1 MPPMLK
7 RAAKWMAAAAAAVVA
22 FALIAN
28 AFDEDLDPEVLAV
41 LEARPAPI
49 AFARNGYFYL
59 VGIGTSGE
67 DPHAAGR
74 RYVAAVE
81 AAQQKRIAGED
92 VQWPRIERLKIAA
105 SDLCGM
111 DGGVPCLEKVRA
123 DEAGARR
130 LLAEHAVLVERYRAL
145 LEYPQYQETQRLRHY
160 ETPLPD
166 YLGLGAAQRLFHVQA
181 ALRLREGKALQVAYD
196 LERALRLS
204 RRMLAGS
211 STVLGKMLAA
221 AHGRRAALFLSEAL
235 PAVARADRKALA
247 RLAEALAPL
256 SSAERDLARTFASE
270 LAMAASAMRSCD
282 ATESALACYFF
293 QPNATLN
300 RLYFAS
306 HKPFLELAQAPAHRF
321 DELRRTLHEP
331 AFPWWSALYNPRGK
345 AMLVMSGG
353 RPPWDYVA
361 RLNDLDALFRVVAL
375 QALIGEREL
384 KAAEVPD
391 FLAGSVK
398 RYADPYSG
406 KAMGW
411 DARRGQLWFQP
422 RGTPGL
428 RNVGGVDE
436 RFSAG
441 LI

>member
-1 MPPMLK
+1 MLK
-7 RAAKWMAAAAAAVVA
+7 RAARWTAAAAAAVVA

-41 LEARPAPI
+41 LEARPAPV
-49 AFARNGYFYL
+49 ASSRNGYFYL
-59 VGIGTSGE
+59 VGIGMSGE

-74 RYVAAVE
+74 RYVAAVD

-92 VQWPRIERLKIAA
+92 VQWPRIERLKIAF
-105 SDLCGM
+105 SDLCAM
-111 DGGVPCLEKVRA
+111 DGAPCLEKVGA
-123 DEAGARR
+123 DKAGAHK
-130 LLAEHAVLVERYRAL
+130 LLDEHALLVERYRTL
-145 LEYPQYQETQRLRHY
+145 LEYPQYQETQRLSHY

-166 YLGLGAAQRLFHVQA
+166 YFGLGAAQRLFHIQA
-181 ALRLREGKALQVAYD
+181 ALRLGEGKALQVAYD

-247 RLAEALAPL
+247 RLADALAPL
-256 SSAERDLARTFASE
+256 SPVERDLAPAFASE
-270 LAMAASAMRSCD
+270 LAMAASAMRGCD
-282 ATESALACYFF
+282 TTESALTCYFF

-300 RLYFAS
+300 RLYFAA

-321 DELRRTLHEP
+321 DALRTTPQESR
-331 AFPWWSALYNPRGK
+331 FPWWGVLYNPWGK
-345 AMLVMSGG
+345 LMLAASSG

-361 RLNDLDALFRVVAL
+361 RVNDLDALFRVVAL
-375 QALIGEREL
+375 QALIGERDL
-384 KAAEVPD
+384 KAAEVPG

-411 DARRGQLWFQP
+411 DARRGQLWFEP
-422 RGTPGL
+422 RGTPAL
-428 RNVGGVDE
+428 RNVGGVAK
-436 RFSAG
+436 RFSVR
-441 LI
+441 L